1 MGGAPRSSSQ
11 RATVPFVL
19 LSLIAGTLAIS
30 ASPTRV
36 GTAALDTSSRPFAS
50 AAAREDRD
58 DAPAAHATFTNPV
71 IDRDFPD
78 PEVIRSGP
86 LYYAYATNSG
96 GSNVQVARSSD
107 LVHWEQ
113 LPDALPTLPPWTR
126 PGRTWAPAV
135 SATADGF
142 VLYFVAW
149 HRASGRECIGVATSA
164 IPGGPFAPATV
175 PLVCPLDAGGA
186 IDPAA
191 FVDGDGTRY
200 LLWKN
205 DGNCC
210 GITTRIYLQR
220 MTDDGLALDG
230 DPVALIAA
238 DRVWEGGIVEAPK
251 LWLRDGIY
259 HLFYSAN
266 GYGGAGYAIG
276 HALAGSLFGPY
287 LKDAVP
293 FLASSVDIIGP
304 GGQDIVVSGDGST
317 WLAYHAWD
325 DSHRYRAMG
334 LARLTWD
341 GPQPLI
347 RATREPQTAP

>member
-1 MGGAPRSSSQ
+1 M
-11 RATVPFVL
+11 PFVL

-36 GTAALDTSSRPFAS
+36 GTAAALDTSSRPFAS

-126 PGRTWAPAV
+126 SGRTWAPAV

-266 GYGGAGYAIG
+266 GYGGSGYAIG
-276 HALAGSLFGPY
+276 HAVADALLGPY
-287 LKDAVP
+287 RKDDTPWMRSGPGVT
-293 FLASSVDIIGP
+293 GP
-304 GGQDIVVSGDGST
+304 GGQDIVRAADGQT
-317 WLAYHAWD
+317 WLVYHTWSGPGD
-325 DSHRYRAMG
+325 YREMDLG
-334 LARLTWD
+334 RLTWEGGSPKLTATR
-341 GPQPLI
+341 GPQP
-347 RATREPQTAP
+347 AP